1 MALTPRVGV
10 GRGRGEVVD
19 VLLAVERER
28 DGEDLAAAVRER
40 PVVEDQPTRD
50 SLPESCL
57 FLVMTTR
64 LAQRNERRLRR
75 KGNRTRDSILS
86 PKQMFIYSIC
96 VGSR

>member
-10 GRGRGEVVD
+10 GRGCGEVVD
-19 VLLAVERER
+19 VFLTVERER

-40 PVVEDQPTRD
+40 PVVEDQPARD

-86 PKQMFIYSIC
+86 PTQMFIYIC